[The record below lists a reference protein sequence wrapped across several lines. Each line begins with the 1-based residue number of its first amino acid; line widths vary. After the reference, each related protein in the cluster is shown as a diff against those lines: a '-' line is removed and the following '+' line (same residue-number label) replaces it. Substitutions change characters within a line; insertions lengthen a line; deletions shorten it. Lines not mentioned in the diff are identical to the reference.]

1 MTKQAR
7 TLSSLLET
15 PAWGW
20 LDTVAEPVQATA
32 HKLYR
37 SSPIGMKLKSLLNG
51 TPLRHRVHPALVAVP
66 IGAWVTAAVLD
77 VAESRAGH
85 HDKRGLQ
92 AAADTSIALGV
103 VSALPS
109 AMSGVADW
117 VDLYDHHRRVGMV
130 HALLNTVALGCF
142 GASLALRRSSNNQR
156 GLAKVFSGS
165 GLGILGLAGAF
176 GGELVFTLGV
186 NAPHT
191 LYPKPPEGETDA
203 IASDELV
210 EGVPVVVEVG
220 RVPVLLLRRDGAIH
234 AVQDWCPHAG
244 GPLSQGTFDGNVVE
258 CPWHQSRFC
267 MVDGAPLQGPA
278 AVPLRVFETRES
290 GGRVFVTPS
299 FESQSW
305 PPPPE
310 PARGGPQHMRQAST

>member
-15 PAWGW
+15 PTWGW
-20 LDTVAEPVQATA
+20 LDAVAEPLQTVA
-32 HKLYR
+32 HKMYR
-37 SSPIGMKLKSLLNG
+37 ASPVGLTVKSVLNG
-51 TPLRHRVHPALVAVP
+51 TPFRHRVHPAIVAVP
-66 IGAWVTAAVLD
+66 IGAWVTAAILD
-77 VAESRAGH
+77 VAESRADRR
-85 HDKRGLQ
+85 DKRGLQ

-109 AMSGVADW
+109 AVSGVADW
-117 VDLYDHHRRVGMV
+117 VDLYDHHRRVGMA
-130 HALLNTVALGCF
+130 HALLNTVALGCY
-142 GASLALRRSSNNQR
+142 GASLALRRGSDHQR
-156 GLAKVFSGS
+156 GLAKVLSGT

-191 LYPKPPEGETDA
+191 LYPKPPEGETDV

-220 RVPVLLLRRDGAIH
+220 RVPVLLLRRDGNIH

-244 GPLSQGTFDGNVVE
+244 GPLSQGTFDGDVVE

-267 MVDGAPLQGPA
+267 MADGAPLQGPA
-278 AVPLRVFETRES
+278 AVPLRTFETRES
-290 GGRVFVTPS
+290 DGRVFVSPS

-310 PARGGPQHMRQAST
+310 LARDHPQHIRQGSS